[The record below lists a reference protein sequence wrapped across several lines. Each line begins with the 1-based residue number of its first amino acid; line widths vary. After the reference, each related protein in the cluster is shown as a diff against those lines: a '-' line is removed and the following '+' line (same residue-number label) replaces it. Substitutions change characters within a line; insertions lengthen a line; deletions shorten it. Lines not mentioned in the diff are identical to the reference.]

1 MKVSGQAH
9 ALATS
14 FTEKNPS
21 TNLIEGWMGPRACI
35 DILEKGKL
43 CCCCQELN
51 PISFS
56 SQPSHY
62 INYTVTASGKIY
74 NTD

>member
-9 ALATS
+9 TPATS
-14 FTEKNPS
+14 VPEKNPS
-21 TNLIEGWMGPRACI
+21 ANLIEGWMGPRVCV

-51 PISFS
+51 PRSYS

-62 INYTVTASGKIY
+62 INYTITAPGKIC
-74 NTD
+74 NID